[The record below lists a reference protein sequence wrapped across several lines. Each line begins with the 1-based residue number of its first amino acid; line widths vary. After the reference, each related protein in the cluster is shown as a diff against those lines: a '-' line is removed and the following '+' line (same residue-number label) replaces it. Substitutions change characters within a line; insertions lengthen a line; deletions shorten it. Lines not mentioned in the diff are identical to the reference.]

1 MRNEDLIPADE
12 ICVRYKVER
21 QFVSSLY
28 ESGIIE
34 MVTIQETEYIH
45 CDHLADFEKMMRL
58 HKELDINL
66 EGLEAINHL
75 LRKINRLQ
83 EDNLRLKNRLGLYE

>member
-1 MRNEDLIPADE
+1 MRKEDLIPAEE
-12 ICVRYKVER
+12 ICIRYKVER

-34 MVTIQETEYIH
+34 IVIIEETEYIH
-45 CDHLADFEKMMRL
+45 CDHLASFEKMMRL
-58 HKELDINL
+58 HGELDINL

-75 LRKINRLQ
+75 LGQIEKLQ
-83 EDNLRLKNRLGLYE
+83 SDNTRLKNRLGLYE

>member
-1 MRNEDLIPADE
+1 MRNEDLIPAEE

-34 MVTIQETEYIH
+34 IITVSETEYIH
-45 CDHLADFEKMMRL
+45 CDHLAAFEKMMRL
-58 HKELDINL
+58 HRELNINL
-66 EGLEAINHL
+66 EGLEAIDHL
-75 LRKINRLQ
+75 LKKINKLQ
-83 EDNLRLKNRLGLYE
+83 KDNVQLKNRLGLYE

>member
-1 MRNEDLIPADE
+1 MRKDDLIPAEE

-34 MVTIQETEYIH
+34 VVTIEETEYVH
-45 CDHLADFEKMMRL
+45 CDHLAEFEKMMRL
-58 HKELDINL
+58 HHELDINM

-75 LRKINRLQ
+75 LKQIQELQKNNRL
-83 EDNLRLKNRLGLYE
+83 LKNRLGLYE

>member
-1 MRNEDLIPADE
+1 MKNEDLIPADE
-12 ICVRYKVER
+12 ICMRYKVER

-34 MVTIQETEYIH
+34 MITIQENEYIH

-58 HKELDINL
+58 HKELEINI

-83 EDNLRLKNRLGLYE
+83 QDNLRLRNRLGLYE

>member
-1 MRNEDLIPADE
+1 MRNEELIPADE

-34 MVTIQETEYIH
+34 IVTIEETEYVH
-45 CDHLADFEKMMRL
+45 CDNLAEFEKMMRL
-58 HKELDINL
+58 HHELDINM

-75 LRKINRLQ
+75 LKQIEELQNNNR
-83 EDNLRLKNRLGLYE
+83 RLKNRLGLYE

>member
-1 MRNEDLIPADE
+1 MRKEELIPADE

-21 QFVSSLY
+21 QFVSSLS

-34 MVTIQETEYIH
+34 VIRIEETEYIH

-58 HKELDINL
+58 HHELEINVA
-66 EGLEAINHL
+66 GLEAINQLLQQIDHL
-75 LRKINRLQ
+75 Q
-83 EDNLRLKNRLGLYE
+83 QDNLRLKNRLGLYE

>member
-1 MRNEDLIPADE
+1 MRKEDLIPAEE
-12 ICVRYKVER
+12 ICVRYKVGR

-34 MVTIQETEYIH
+34 IITIEETEYVH
-45 CDHLADFEKMMRL
+45 CDHLANFEKMMRL
-58 HKELDINL
+58 HHDLEINL

-75 LRKINRLQ
+75 LQQIKQLQKDNR
-83 EDNLRLKNRLGLYE
+83 RLKNRLGLYE

>member
-1 MRNEDLIPADE
+1 MRKDDLIPAEE
-12 ICVRYKVER
+12 ICIRYKVER

-34 MVTIQETEYIH
+34 VVTIEETEYVH
-45 CDHLADFEKMMRL
+45 CDHLAEFEKMMRL
-58 HKELDINL
+58 HHELDINM

-75 LRKINRLQ
+75 LKQIQELQKNNRL
-83 EDNLRLKNRLGLYE
+83 LKNRLGLYE